1 MKTSSDRTD
10 ACAEQVKVLFEDA
23 GVKTVE
29 IDNEVYREAGE
40 VPVDIRQSDSMRQVL
55 EAGYR
60 KTLGL
65 LDNLTSTMPSAGQR
79 MYINACNNAYMKV
92 TSGAFSY
99 QEAVKQAVHDVA
111 ALGLKIIY
119 YDSGHTD
126 KLDVAVRR
134 AVLTGVGQTCRE
146 IGKMNAEENGC
157 DLMEISAHAGARP
170 EHAVWQG
177 QLVDLT
183 GRRVGEIIDGKRVLS
198 LDDIGYGSITGFGGV
213 NCRHDWY
220 PYFEG
225 FSTPLYTEEHL
236 KELNARDIEYNGEK
250 YTEYEITQMQRKGE
264 RKVRELKRRCVTYD
278 EAVKNAPDDSIKAAM
293 QKKYQDS
300 AVKLKA
306 AEQKLKDFCTA
317 TGQDRDKFREQVL
330 GFGRSEAQRAVWAN
344 KKAQISADKDESE
357 YFTQAQN
364 HMITKKKVLNDYSV
378 NRQLVNSKSYHD
390 KFEKIVVNKQ
400 TNESLYQQAKRLLE
414 HRDGLETERMIVL
427 DEKTGKLIVDNLE
440 TGVDRSLRT
449 GLTKKQ
455 YDMVQE
461 HDGKFII
468 LHNHPGSTRP
478 SGKDILTLWQESNAS
493 SSIVVGHDGTV
504 YSLSKMDRKIP
515 LDKIYEEEYN
525 KCIEYNFPKEF
536 AAIKATDKLYESGA
550 FEFSKR

>member
-1 MKTSSDRTD
+1 MLSPEYYESCADLVVKQYTELENAIVRDIIRRMMKTGMVTESTKWQAEMLQEAGLLYNDVVQSIADRMD
-10 ACAEQVKVLFEDA
+10 ACAEQVKTLFEDA

-29 IDNEVYREAGE
+29 IDNEVYRAAGK
-40 VPVDIRQSDSMRQVL
+40 VPIDIRLSPSMRQVL

-65 LDNLTSTMPSAGQR
+65 LDNLTSTMPSAGQQI
-79 MYINACNNAYMKV
+79 YINACNHAYMKV

-99 QEAVKQAVHDVA
+99 QEAVKQAVCDVA
-111 ALGLKIIY
+111 ASGLKIIR

-126 KLDVAVRR
+126 RIDVAVRR

-198 LDDIGYGSITGFGGV
+198 LADIGYGLITGFGGV

-225 FSTPLYTEEHL
+225 YSVPLYTEEYL
-236 KELNARDIEYNGEK
+236 KKLNARDIEYDSEK
-250 YTEYEITQMQRKGE
+250 HTLYEMTQMQRKGE
-264 RKVRELKRRCVTYD
+264 RKIRDLKRRCITYE

-306 AEQKLKDFCTA
+306 AEQNLKDFCA
-317 TGQDRDKFREQVL
+317 TIGQDRDKFREQVL
-330 GFGRSEAQRAVWAN
+330 GFGRSQAQKAIWAN
-344 KKAQISADKDESE
+344 KKDSLINWLTTVDEDGKINIDNFKNALSKGYVNTTIE
-357 YFTQAQN
+357 QSQQQKHQSCKAWRNQVKQAIQSN
-364 HMITKKKVLNDYSV
+364 G
-378 NRQLVNSKSYHD
+378 
-390 KFEKIVVNKQ
+390 KQ
-400 TNESLYQQAKRLLE
+400 TPKSRLFDSINPQE
-414 HRDGLETERMIVL
+414 
-427 DEKTGKLIVDNLE
+427 IVDKYGG
-440 TGVDRSLRT
+440 TGEFLV
-449 GLTKKQ
+449 KKNNKCLNE
-455 YDMVQE
+455 YITLPCEV
-461 HDGKFII
+461 GKTFDK
-468 LHNHPGSTRP
+468 S
-478 SGKDILTLWQESNAS
+478 SGKYVSTNRVQIKYTK
-493 SSIVVGHDGTV
+493 GGTHV
-504 YSLSKMDRKIP
+504 
-515 LDKIYEEEYN
+515 
-525 KCIEYNFPKEF
+525 FPVKE
-536 AAIKATDKLYESGA
+536 KGE
-550 FEFSKR
+550 

>member
-10 ACAEQVKVLFEDA
+10 ACAEQVKALFEDA

-29 IDNEVYREAGE
+29 IDNEIYREAGE

-65 LDNLTSTMPSAGQR
+65 LDNLTSTIPSAGQR
-79 MYINACNNAYMKV
+79 MYINACNGAYMKV

-99 QEAVKQAVHDVA
+99 QEAVKQVVRDVA

-146 IGKMNAEENGC
+146 IGKMNAEENDC

-225 FSTPLYTEEHL
+225 YSTPLYTEEHL
-236 KELNARDIEYNGEK
+236 KELNARNIEYNGEK

-264 RKVRELKRRCVTYD
+264 RKVRELKRRCVTYE

-306 AEQKLKDFCTA
+306 AEQNLKDFCTA

-344 KKAQISADKDESE
+344 KKYSAGLTSDKNSGTIKPYEIKLSRADRKRIIDRGISEEKPIFATDTDTNKFASYVRNVPSKDNFYDVALHGAPTSIEFFGEKIDAYTLSNIIRNRKDYMKGTNIRLLSCNTGNTENTGNCVAQIVA
-357 YFTQAQN
+357 
-364 HMITKKKVLNDYSV
+364 
-378 NRQLVNSKSYHD
+378 
-390 KFEKIVVNKQ
+390 
-400 TNESLYQQAKRLLE
+400 NEL
-414 HRDGLETERMIVL
+414 
-427 DEKTGKLIVDNLE
+427 
-440 TGVDRSLRT
+440 GVDVEAPTDVIYVSQNGT
-449 GLTKKQ
+449 FTVGD
-455 YDMVQE
+455 YD
-461 HDGKFII
+461 DGIMKLFY
-468 LHNHPGSTRP
+468 P
-478 SGKDILTLWQESNAS
+478 
-493 SSIVVGHDGTV
+493 
-504 YSLSKMDRKIP
+504 RK
-515 LDKIYEEEYN
+515 
-525 KCIEYNFPKEF
+525 
-536 AAIKATDKLYESGA
+536 
-550 FEFSKR
+550 